1 MNQGDT
7 ILQFQ
12 NVSRLYHQGDETIRA
27 LDRVDLTLRQ
37 GEFVAIAGP
46 SGSGKTTLLNVSVGL
61 DQPTEGKVWVGGQ
74 DLTGMSAPALAQL
87 RLNKVGFIFQSYNL
101 VPVLSAEE
109 NAELILL
116 LRGVPAAERKRTV
129 HQVLKEVGLE
139 GLENRRPSELSGGQQ
154 QRVAVARAIVAEPA
168 LVLARAPA
176 LAQLRLNKVGFI
188 FQSYNLVP
196 VLSAEENAELI
207 LLLRGVPAAERKRTV
222 HQVLKEV
229 GLEGLENR
237 RPSELSGGQQQR
249 VAVARAIV
257 AEPALVLAD
266 EPTAN
271 LDSETAFA
279 LIDLMEKLNQEHHT
293 TFLFS
298 THDPRVMKRAKR
310 IIHLLDGRVE
320 KDVFSPDYA

>member
-1 MNQGDT
+1 MNQGEA
-7 ILQFQ
+7 ILRLQ

-27 LDRVDLTLRQ
+27 LHDLNLTLRQ

-74 DLTGMSAPALAQL
+74 DLTGMSARELAQL
-87 RLNKVGFIFQSYNL
+87 RLDNVGFIFQSYNL
-101 VPVLSAEE
+101 VPVLSAKE

-116 LRGVPAAERKRTV
+116 LRGVPAAERKRS
-129 HQVLKEVGLE
+129 VL
-139 GLENRRPSELSGGQQ
+139 
-154 QRVAVARAIVAEPA
+154 
-168 LVLARAPA
+168 
-176 LAQLRLNKVGFI
+176 
-188 FQSYNLVP
+188 
-196 VLSAEENAELI
+196 
-207 LLLRGVPAAERKRTV
+207 
-222 HQVLKEV
+222 QVLKEV

-279 LIDLMEKLNQEHHT
+279 LIDLMEKLNQEHDT

-298 THDPRVMKRAKR
+298 THDPRVMKRAHR

-320 KDVFSPDYA
+320 KDVSSP

>member
-1 MNQGDT
+1 
-7 ILQFQ
+7 
-12 NVSRLYHQGDETIRA
+12 
-27 LDRVDLTLRQ
+27 LDNVDLTLRR

-46 SGSGKTTLLNVSVGL
+46 SGSGKTTLLNVAVGL
-61 DQPTEGKVWVGGQ
+61 DQPTEGKVWVTGQ
-74 DLTGMSAPALAQL
+74 DVTEMSAPELAQL

-116 LRGVPAAERKRTV
+116 LRGLPAAERKRSV
-129 HQVLKEVGLE
+129 LQVLKEVGL
-139 GLENRRPSELSGGQQ
+139 Q
-154 QRVAVARAIVAEPA
+154 
-168 LVLARAPA
+168 
-176 LAQLRLNKVGFI
+176 
-188 FQSYNLVP
+188 
-196 VLSAEENAELI
+196 
-207 LLLRGVPAAERKRTV
+207 
-222 HQVLKEV
+222 
-229 GLEGLENR
+229 GLENR

-279 LIDLMEKLNQEHHT
+279 LIELMEKLNQEHST

-310 IIHLLDGRVE
+310 IIYLLDGRVD
-320 KDVFSPDYA
+320 KDEAANPG

>member
-1 MNQGDT
+1 MNQEEA
-7 ILQFQ
+7 ILQLQ
-12 NVSRLYHQGDETIRA
+12 NVSRLYHQGGETIRA
-27 LDRVDLTLRQ
+27 LNGVDLTLRR

-61 DQPTEGKVWVGGQ
+61 DRPTEGKVWVGGQ
-74 DLTGMSAPALAQL
+74 DLTGMSGPQLAQL

-116 LRGVPAAERKRTV
+116 LRELPAAERKRS
-129 HQVLKEVGLE
+129 VL
-139 GLENRRPSELSGGQQ
+139 
-154 QRVAVARAIVAEPA
+154 
-168 LVLARAPA
+168 
-176 LAQLRLNKVGFI
+176 
-188 FQSYNLVP
+188 
-196 VLSAEENAELI
+196 
-207 LLLRGVPAAERKRTV
+207 
-222 HQVLKEV
+222 QVLKEV

-279 LIDLMEKLNQEHHT
+279 LIDLMEKLNQEHDT

-310 IIHLLDGRVE
+310 IIHLLDGSVE
-320 KDVFSPDYA
+320 KDETLT

>member
-7 ILQFQ
+7 ILQLQ
-12 NVSRLYHQGDETIRA
+12 NVSRLYHQGGETIRA

-74 DLTGMSAPALAQL
+74 DLTGM
-87 RLNKVGFIFQSYNL
+87 
-101 VPVLSAEE
+101 
-109 NAELILL
+109 
-116 LRGVPAAERKRTV
+116 
-129 HQVLKEVGLE
+129 
-139 GLENRRPSELSGGQQ
+139 
-154 QRVAVARAIVAEPA
+154 
-168 LVLARAPA
+168 RAPA

-222 HQVLKEV
+222 HRVLKEV

-310 IIHLLDGRVE
+310 IIYLLDGRVE
-320 KDVFSPDYA
+320 KDVVSPDYA

>member
-1 MNQGDT
+1 MHQGDT
-7 ILQFQ
+7 ILQLQ
-12 NVSRLYHQGDETIRA
+12 NVSRLYHQGGETIRA
-27 LDRVDLTLRQ
+27 LDRVNLTLRQ

-129 HQVLKEVGLE
+129 HRVLKEVGLE
-139 GLENRRPSELSGGQQ
+139 GLENRRPSQ
-154 QRVAVARAIVAEPA
+154 
-168 LVLARAPA
+168 
-176 LAQLRLNKVGFI
+176 
-188 FQSYNLVP
+188 
-196 VLSAEENAELI
+196 
-207 LLLRGVPAAERKRTV
+207 
-222 HQVLKEV
+222 
-229 GLEGLENR
+229 
-237 RPSELSGGQQQR
+237 LSGGQQQR

-271 LDSETAFA
+271 LDSKTAFA

-310 IIHLLDGRVE
+310 IIYLLDGRVE
-320 KDVFSPDYA
+320 KDVVSPDYA